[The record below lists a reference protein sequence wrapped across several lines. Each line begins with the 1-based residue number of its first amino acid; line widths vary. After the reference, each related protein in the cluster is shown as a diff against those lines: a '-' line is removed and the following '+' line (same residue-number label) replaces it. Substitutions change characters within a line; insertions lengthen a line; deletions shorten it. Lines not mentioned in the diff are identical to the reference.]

1 MKTVNPSTS
10 LRINGERSR
19 TIKFYT
25 LGCKVNQYETQAIRE
40 SFLAAGYRELEDGR
54 SADIYVI
61 NTCTVTHRADSDSLH
76 LIRRAKKENLQSK
89 IIVTGCLVE
98 LDADKINA
106 TGCVN
111 LIVKN
116 RDKERVVELLDEHN
130 EPSVSRGITNFAG
143 HTRAFLKIQDG
154 CDNSCSYCKVP
165 LVRGRSRSKPLDL
178 IIEEAGS
185 LARNGFKEI
194 VLCGIC
200 LGAYGRDLHTQL
212 SLVGVIS
219 ALEQIE
225 GLWRIRLSS
234 IEAGDVSAELIE
246 KMAQSRKLCRH
257 LHIPLQSG
265 DDEILKRMN
274 RKYRRDDY
282 LNLIQR
288 IKRKIPE
295 IAITTDV
302 LVGFPGEEEAQFE
315 NTVDLVKKVLPLKVH
330 AFCYSKRKEVP
341 AACDTRPEVNP
352 AIIRERSLRLQNAA
366 QQCSLF
372 FAEQFLDKKMEA
384 LIEGR
389 LRGKPNVWEG
399 RTDNYI
405 KVRVESRLD
414 LKGKPVFLRL
424 KKATPDFILSDLC

>member
-1 MKTVNPSTS
+1 
-10 LRINGERSR
+10 
-19 TIKFYT
+19 
-25 LGCKVNQYETQAIRE
+25 
-40 SFLAAGYRELEDGR
+40 
-54 SADIYVI
+54 
-61 NTCTVTHRADSDSLH
+61 LH
-76 LIRRAKKENLQSK
+76 LIRRAKRQNPGAR
-89 IIVTGCLVE
+89 IIVTGCLAE

-130 EPSVSRGITNFAG
+130 EPSVSRGITNFTG

-165 LVRGRSRSKPLDL
+165 LVRGSSRSKPLDL

-185 LARNGFKEI
+185 LVRNGFKEI

-212 SLVGVIS
+212 GLVGVIS

-330 AFCYSKRKEVP
+330 AFCYSKRKGVP

-372 FAEQFLDKKMEA
+372 FAEQFRDKKMEA